1 MTISKEVEQ
10 GQAVYSKPVLW
21 LYDMWVLGISNRF
34 IWKCPT
40 PGILEHFN
48 RNISSNHL
56 DVGVGTGYFMD
67 KCHFPSDKVRLALMD
82 LNQNSLDISA
92 QRVARYNPIQFYGN
106 VLDKIAIETEAFD
119 SISLN
124 YLLHCL
130 PGRLSDKLI
139 ALDNVTSLLSD
150 SGTIFGSTILS
161 KGVYRSAAAKKL
173 MAIYNK
179 KGIFSNTEDCQKDLE
194 DFLANRFS
202 HFKIEIRG
210 CVALF
215 SAHHKLETFL

>member
-1 MTISKEVEQ
+1 MTITKEVEQ

-92 QRVARYNPIQFYGN
+92 QRVARYNPTQFRCN
-106 VLDKIAIETEAFD
+106 VLDKITLETEVFD

-124 YLLHCL
+124 YLFHCL
-130 PGRLSDKLI
+130 PGKLSEKLV
-139 ALDNVTSLLSD
+139 ALDNVATLLSD
-150 SGTIFGSTILS
+150 SGTVFGSTILS
-161 KGVYRSAAAKKL
+161 EGVPKSGAAKKL

-179 KGIFSNTEDCQKDLE
+179 KGIFSNTQDCEEDLNT
-194 DFLANRFS
+194 FLASRFKEY
-202 HFKIEIRG
+202 KIEIRG

-215 SAHHKLETFL
+215 SARHKITG